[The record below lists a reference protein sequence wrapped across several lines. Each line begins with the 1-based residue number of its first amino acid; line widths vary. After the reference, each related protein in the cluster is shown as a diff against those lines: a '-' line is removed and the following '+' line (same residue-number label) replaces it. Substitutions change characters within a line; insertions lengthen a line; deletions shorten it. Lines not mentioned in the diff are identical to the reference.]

1 MNMSFRNALRL
12 YVIFKKLSKNLIV
25 MFDYIQIFLKN
36 VFFFQSDGPKGLEYY
51 RK

>member
-36 VFFFQSDGPKGLEYY
+36 VFFFNQMGQ
-51 RK
+51 RV